1 MSKKDNTKIKC
12 LTKQSVLNFFGNNAI
27 ILCMLLLI
35 VVITVIEPKF
45 ISVRVL
51 RDILI
56 QNSSRMIIA
65 CGMAMVLISGGMDL
79 SAGRIV
85 GLAAVVTGSLG
96 QMADCSSKF
105 FPNLPQL
112 PVVVPLLAAV
122 VVCLLIGM
130 LNGVAIAKF
139 SIPPFI
145 VTLGT
150 GMIIWGANLLYY
162 DLEPNNSQP
171 IGGIQNGI
179 KFLGSGYLG
188 KTIPVIILIALAAVL
203 VSWFIMKYTSFGRNI
218 YSIGGNRDAAE
229 VCGIRVERTLI
240 WTYAIA
246 AVMFAVGGFLEC
258 ARTNGATASY
268 GENYEFDA
276 ISACVVGGVSN
287 SGGVGTIP
295 GMVLGVLMFGIINY
309 GLTFLG
315 VQPYWQKIAKGV
327 IILTA
332 VGFDVRKNLKK
343 K

>member
-1 MSKKDNTKIKC
+1 MDTTK
-12 LTKQSVLNFFGNNAI
+12 TKRLNKTAIRDFLGNNVI
-27 ILCMLLLI
+27 MICMLVLI
-35 VVITVIEPKF
+35 IVIAVMNPKF
-45 ISVRVL
+45 MSVRVV

-85 GLAAVVTGSLG
+85 GLAAVITGSLG
-96 QMADCSSKF
+96 QSLDISNRF
-105 FPNLPQL
+105 FPNMPQL
-112 PVVVPLLAAV
+112 PVVVPLLAAI
-122 VVCLLIGM
+122 VVCFLFGM
-130 LNGVAIAKF
+130 FNGIAIAKF

-150 GMIIWGANLLYY
+150 GMIIWGTNLLYY

-179 KFLGSGYLG
+179 KYLGSGYIG
-188 KTIPVIILIALAAVL
+188 KTVPVIIIIAIVVVLI
-203 VSWFIMKYTSFGRNI
+203 SWFLMKYTTFGRNI
-218 YSIGGNRDAAE
+218 YSIGGNRDAAQ

-246 AVMFAVGGFLEC
+246 AITFAIGGFLEC
-258 ARTNGATASY
+258 ARTNSATAAY

-276 ISACVVGGVSN
+276 IAACVVGGVSN

-315 VQPYWQKIAKGV
+315 VQPYWQKIVKGI

-332 VGFDVRKNLKK
+332 VGFDVRKNIRKK
-343 K
+343 